1 MKISAIICAAGRG
14 ERAGFCKNKLL
25 APLNG
30 APALWWTLCRFAEAK
45 LNLEKENGAT
55 GFDEVIVAASPC
67 DMQEISAMCNRLGFI
82 ITEGG
87 NTRTESVYN
96 ALKIATGDLVLIHDG
111 ARPYVGEGVFSDCIK
126 CVCEH
131 GSAVCARPATDTAAI
146 VKNGTITAVPDRSAL
161 YSLQTPQA
169 FYLKDILPA
178 YEKAIED
185 GQAYTDDSSVY
196 LRYVGQPHVFIGP
209 EKNRKLTYRR
219 DFEQAGAAPVR
230 ATGKRVGVG
239 VDTHAFGKAQNYVV
253 LGGVKI
259 PCDEGLIAHSDG
271 DVVVH
276 AVMDALLSAAGLYD
290 IGHYFPDNDDAYL
303 NADSM
308 LLLKRVT
315 ELINSKGFAPA
326 AVSIAVQAE
335 KPRLGRY
342 IDDMKSSL
350 STALGIGA
358 DCVGITVGSCEG
370 LGYVG
375 RGLGITVHATALLN

>member
-25 APLNG
+25 APLNR
-30 APALWWTLCRFAEAK
+30 APALWWTLNRFAEAK
-45 LNLEKENGAT
+45 INIDKTCA
-55 GFDEVIVAASPC
+55 GFDEVIVAAAPC
-67 DMQEISAMCNRLGFI
+67 DKEEIGTMCKRLGFI
-82 ITEGG
+82 VTEGG

-96 ALKIATGDLVLIHDG
+96 ALKIATGDVVLIHDG
-111 ARPYVGEGVFSDCIK
+111 ARPYVGDDVFSDCIK
-126 CVCEH
+126 CVREH
-131 GSAVCARPATDTAAI
+131 GSAVCARPATDTTAT
-146 VKNGTITAVPDRSAL
+146 VENGSITAVPDRNAL

-178 YEKAIED
+178 YEKAITD
-185 GQAYTDDSSVY
+185 GQVYTDDSSVY
-196 LRYVGQPHVFIGP
+196 LRYVGRPHVFIGP
-209 EKNRKLTYRR
+209 ENNRKLTYRQ
-219 DFEQAGAAPVR
+219 DFEETDCTPIQVA
-230 ATGKRVGVG
+230 GKRVGIG
-239 VDTHAFGKAQNYVV
+239 VDTHAFGKALNYVV

-290 IGHYFPDNDDAYL
+290 IGHYFPDNEDAYL

-308 LLLKRVT
+308 ILLKKVI
-315 ELINSKGFAPA
+315 ELIGTKGLTPA

-342 IDDMKSSL
+342 IDDMKRSL
-350 STALGIGA
+350 SSALGIDA
-358 DCVGITVGSCEG
+358 ESVGITVGTCEG

-375 RGLGITVHATALLN
+375 NGLGITVQAIALLR